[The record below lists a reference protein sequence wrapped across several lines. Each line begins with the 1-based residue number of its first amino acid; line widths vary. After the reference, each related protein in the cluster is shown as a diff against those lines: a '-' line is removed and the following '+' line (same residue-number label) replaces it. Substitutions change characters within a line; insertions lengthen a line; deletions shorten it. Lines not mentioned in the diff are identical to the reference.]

1 VQRLV
6 DAGAIVLGKTNCDE
20 FAMGS
25 STEHSAFGAT
35 RNPWDRERT
44 PGGSSGGSAAAV
56 AARLAPV
63 ALGSDTGG
71 SVRQPAGLCGVVGIK
86 PTYGRVSRYGLI
98 AFASSLDQIGPMG
111 LTVADAATVLQ
122 VVSGHDAHDATS
134 SREPVPNWL
143 GAWRPDV
150 RGTRLGV
157 PARWLDRGVDP
168 VVRARFD
175 EALRVLRALGGEI
188 VEIELPHADLAIPVY
203 YLIATAEASS
213 NLARYDGVRYGY
225 RAAGVQ
231 TLAEMYEHTREH
243 GFGAEVKRRI
253 MLGTFV
259 LSAGYYDQWYVK
271 AQQVRTLITRDLET
285 ALAQVDAVL
294 TPTSPTTAFPLG
306 TRLQDPVEMY
316 VSDVFTVAAPLA
328 GLPALSVP
336 CGFDDR
342 SLPVGLQV
350 TGRRFDEATILRIAA
365 AYEREQPWWRQVPP
379 GL

>member
-1 VQRLV
+1 
-6 DAGAIVLGKTNCDE
+6 
-20 FAMGS
+20 
-25 STEHSAFGAT
+25 
-35 RNPWDRERT
+35 
-44 PGGSSGGSAAAV
+44 
-56 AARLAPV
+56 
-63 ALGSDTGG
+63 
-71 SVRQPAGLCGVVGIK
+71 
-86 PTYGRVSRYGLI
+86 
-98 AFASSLDQIGPMG
+98 MG

-134 SREPVPNWL
+134 SREPVPDWL

-157 PARWLDRGVDP
+157 PTRWLDRGVDP
-168 VVRARFD
+168 AVRARFTD
-175 EALRVLRALGGEI
+175 ALEVLRALGGEI
-188 VEIELPHADLAIPVY
+188 VDIELPHADLAIPVY

-213 NLARYDGVRYGY
+213 NLARYDGVRYGC

-231 TLAEMYEHTREH
+231 TLAETYERTREH
-243 GFGAEVKRRI
+243 GFGSEVKRRI

-271 AQQVRTLITRDLET
+271 AQQVRTLITRDLER
-285 ALAQVDAVL
+285 ALAQVDAIL

-306 TRLQDPVEMY
+306 TRLQDPVDMY
-316 VSDVFTVAAPLA
+316 VSDVFTVGAPLA

-350 TGRRFDEATILRIAA
+350 IGRRFDEATILRVAA
-365 AYEREQPWWRQVPP
+365 AYERDQPWWTQVPP
-379 GL
+379 GLSSS